1 MEERARW
8 SVTAAAVLLVPA
20 VLFVGAN
27 LMKYGLGVNV
37 LSDALGPFAEPSDG
51 ALELIVTALVTVGPV
66 VALVLAL
73 APIVRLRL
81 GRSNAAVEATVSVR
95 LRWTHIGVALVA
107 LAVLVVLGGYLVA
120 ENSACWFGNAIAC

>member
-8 SVTAAAVLLVPA
+8 PATAAAVLLVPA

-37 LSDALGPFAEPSDG
+37 LSDALGPFAEPRDG
-51 ALELIVTALVTVGPV
+51 ALEAIVTVFVLVGPV
-66 VALVLAL
+66 VALALAL
-73 APIVRLRL
+73 APIVRLRF
-81 GRSNAAVEATVSVR
+81 GRSNAVVEATVSVR
-95 LRWTHIGVALVA
+95 LRWTQIGVALVA

-120 ENSACWFGNAIAC
+120 ENSACWFGVAIAC